1 MAAVFSR
8 LPVKVLWRLLP
19 SEIPD
24 AAALAQL
31 GLGNNTKVEE
41 ASHSIRDLQ
50 EAENGR
56 NVCPPAIA

>member
-31 GLGNNTKVEE
+31 GLGNNTKVRTL
-41 ASHSIRDLQ
+41 SSL
-50 EAENGR
+50 N
-56 NVCPPAIA
+56 